1 MIFKDSSGLIGSVCG
16 QDMKS
21 IRREILTW
29 TDVDRLIDHLVPQF
43 DLEFDGMVL
52 ITRGGIIPGGLLAQ
66 ALDLRRI
73 LTAAVDFPEIGQ
85 SMTIKSSSGEEFD
98 PGLYAW
104 PFFLQFPED
113 RLLSDQRILVVDDV
127 WGSGRTIM
135 AVRSRVVTAGGQP
148 YTCVLHYNPAL
159 NRFSK
164 FRPDFYAA
172 VTDAFI
178 VYPWE
183 INHGLNK
190 VLQGSFD
197 KDR

>member
-1 MIFKDSSGLIGSVCG
+1 MKD
-16 QDMKS
+16 

-29 TDVDRLIDHLVPQF
+29 SDVDGLIDHLLPQF

-52 ITRGGIIPGGLLAQ
+52 ITRGGIIPGGMLAQ

-85 SMTIKSSSGEEFD
+85 GLTIKTASGEEFD
-98 PGLYAW
+98 PGFYAW

-113 RLLSDQRILVVDDV
+113 RLLAEQRILVIDDV

-135 AVRSRVVTAGGQP
+135 AVRSRVITAGGRP
-148 YTCVLHYNPAL
+148 FTCVLHYNPAA
-159 NRFSK
+159 NRFTK
-164 FRPDFYAA
+164 VRPDFFAA
-172 VTDAFI
+172 ITDAFI

-183 INHGLNK
+183 IDHGLNK
-190 VLQGSFD
+190 VIQGSYD
-197 KDR
+197 KER